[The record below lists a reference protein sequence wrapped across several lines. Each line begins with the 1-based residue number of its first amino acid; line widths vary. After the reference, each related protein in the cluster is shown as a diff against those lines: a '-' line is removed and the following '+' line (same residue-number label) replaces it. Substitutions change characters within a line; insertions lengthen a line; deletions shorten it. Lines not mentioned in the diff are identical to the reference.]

1 VPSPSAST
9 KKEDLVGLPLVSDER
24 GIRTITFNRPEIL
37 NALTLDDLSA
47 IREAVAGADGS
58 VRALVLTGAG
68 DRAFSA
74 GAHVD
79 TFADAAPTSGREIIE
94 RVGACVSAIRLA
106 PVPTVAMI
114 RGYCLGAAFE
124 MALAVDVRVASPE
137 ARFGLPE
144 VKLGIPS
151 VIEAALLLHH
161 VGLSKAK
168 EMLLTGD
175 MYSAA
180 ELPPGLVNR
189 TAPADQLRR
198 ATAELLAALTNPTRE
213 VTAAQKSLV
222 ETWLNV
228 GLEQGI
234 EASKAVFADV
244 FALPATAEAV
254 ARCRR
259 RRR

>member
-1 VPSPSAST
+1 MGP
-9 KKEDLVGLPLVSDER
+9 PLVSDER
-24 GIRTITFNRPEIL
+24 GRRTITLNRPSIL

-47 IREAVAGADGS
+47 IRDAVAGIDAT

-74 GAHVD
+74 GLHID
-79 TFADAAPTSGREIIE
+79 TFAEAGPGDGRQIIE
-94 RVGACVSAIRLA
+94 RVGACVGAIRLA
-106 PVPTVAMI
+106 PVPTIAVI
-114 RGYCLGAAFE
+114 NGYCLGGAFE
-124 MALAVDVRVASPE
+124 MALACDVRVATPD

-151 VIEAALLLHH
+151 VVEAALLLHH

-175 MYSAA
+175 LYAA
-180 ELPPGLVNR
+180 ADLPDGLVNR
-189 TAPADQLRR
+189 TAAPDRLPQ
-198 ATAELLAALTNPTRE
+198 ATDELLASLTRPMPE

-228 GLEQGI
+228 GLQQGI
-234 EASKAVFADV
+234 ETSKEVFADV
-244 FALPATAEAV
+244 FAAPATAEAI
-254 ARCRR
+254 ARYRR
-259 RRR
+259 DRG